1 MAPVGFAV
9 VGLGGL
15 AQSAILPAFAGAEDA
30 RLVATVSR
38 DPKKAERLAGQ
49 YGAAYSYN
57 SLEECLTNPE
67 VEAVYIVTP
76 PANHVSEVETVA
88 RAGRHVLCEK
98 PLSVTAAE
106 AEAMVTT
113 CARHSVLL
121 MTAYR
126 KIFEPAM
133 LFIRELIRDGRL
145 GELKLLQT
153 TFSERHA
160 SPQTTPPWILDRA
173 LAGGGP
179 LMDLGVYC
187 VHAARWLAE
196 EIPAS
201 VSAYQW
207 NHNPELFRD
216 VEEGIVFTMNFA
228 GGLVAQA
235 STSYS
240 AAFQSMLYL
249 GGTLGSVLLSPA
261 FPYEHVRLLDA
272 RLGKERLYREFAVT
286 DEFGLQIEAFA
297 RAIRGG
303 PLPSSCGSDGYI
315 DMAIIEAIYKA
326 AATGGSQPVQ
336 IKALATP
343 WS

>member
-9 VGLGGL
+9 LGLGTL
-15 AQSAILPAFAGAEDA
+15 AQSAILPAFAGAKDA
-30 RLVATVSR
+30 RLVATISR
-38 DPKKAERLAGQ
+38 DPQKAARLAKQ
-49 YGAAYSYN
+49 YGAAHSYA

-76 PANHVSEVETVA
+76 PANHVFEVQTVA

-106 AEAMVTT
+106 AEEMVAT

-133 LFIRELIRDGRL
+133 LFVRELIREGRL

-187 VHAARWLAE
+187 VHAARWLAQ
-196 EIPAS
+196 EIPVS

-207 NHNPELFRD
+207 NHNQELFRE
-216 VEEGIVFTMNFA
+216 VEEGIAFNMYFA

-249 GGTLGSVLLSPA
+249 GGTLGSVSLSPA
-261 FPYEHVRLLDA
+261 FPYEHVRVLDA
-272 RLGKERLYREFAVT
+272 RLGKEILHQEFAVV
-286 DEFGLQIEAFA
+286 DEFQPQIEAFA
-297 RAIRGG
+297 GAIRGG
-303 PLPSSCGSDGYI
+303 RLPSSCGKDGYI
-315 DMAIIEAIYKA
+315 DMAIIEAIYRA
-326 AATGGSQPVQ
+326 AATGGNQVVNLN
-336 IKALATP
+336 A
-343 WS
+343 